1 MPVRGAQLSP
11 PYISLVPRWSIAF
24 ILPASQAGVPGA
36 LVCRRRRHPRGVLA
50 DSIARESV
58 NCENKLVWTEFGL
71 FYHDVSLGS
80 LRLRPFM
87 LNLRVQE
94 SRDGITAFA
103 VEGRLDSAN
112 TGKIWRRATELV
124 AGAGTVVLDASRVD
138 YCDGSGIAL
147 LVHLRNQLQK
157 GGGHFEIRG
166 LRPEFQQLLAAWDPG
181 DLADL
186 IEDRP
191 QRVNIAEEIGAGVVD
206 VWRDTRSLISFVGEL
221 TAALAY
227 AVRHPRGVRWRDAL
241 RVAEAAGV
249 NALPI
254 VALISFLM
262 GLIMAFQAAV
272 PLRQFGAEI
281 FVANLIGLSMLR
293 ELGPLMTAI
302 ILAGRSGSA
311 FAAELGTMKV
321 REEIDALK
329 TMGLDPVRF
338 LVVTRVV
345 AAVAMTPLLTIF
357 ADLVGLIGGAVVMRS
372 LGFPLITYFHQIQ
385 YAVTYGSLVGGLVK
399 AFVFGILVAAIGC
412 LRGLQTRTGA
422 TGVGES
428 TTSAVVSG
436 IILIA
441 ITDGIFSVVYYY
453 LRV

>member
-1 MPVRGAQLSP
+1 M
-11 PYISLVPRWSIAF
+11 I
-24 ILPASQAGVPGA
+24 
-36 LVCRRRRHPRGVLA
+36 
-50 DSIARESV
+50 
-58 NCENKLVWTEFGL
+58 
-71 FYHDVSLGS
+71 
-80 LRLRPFM
+80 
-87 LNLRVQE
+87 NLRVQE
-94 SRDGITAFA
+94 TRDGLVAFA
-103 VEGRLDSAN
+103 IEGRLDSAN

-124 AGAGTVVLDASRVD
+124 SGAGSVVLDASGVD

-147 LVHLRNQLQK
+147 LVQLRNQRQK
-157 GGGHFEIRG
+157 ADGNFEIRG
-166 LRPEFQQLLAAWDPG
+166 LRPEFQQLLEAWDPG
-181 DLADL
+181 DLARL
-186 IEDRP
+186 TEAEP
-191 QRVNIAEEIGAGVVD
+191 QHAGLAEEVGAAVVD
-206 VWRDTRSLISFVGEL
+206 VWRDTRTLISFVGEL
-221 TAALAY
+221 TTALAH
-227 AVRHPRGVRWRDAL
+227 AVFHPRGVRWRDAL
-241 RVAEAAGV
+241 RVAESAGV

-254 VALISFLM
+254 VALVSFLM

-272 PLRQFGAEI
+272 PLRQFGAEL
-281 FVANLIGLSMLR
+281 FVANLIALSMLR

-357 ADLVGLIGGAVVMRS
+357 ADLLGLMGGSVVMLS
-372 LGFPLITYFHQIQ
+372 LGFPLITYFNQIQ
-385 YAVTYGSLVGGLVK
+385 YAVTYGSLLGGLLK

-412 LRGLQTRTGA
+412 LRGLQTGTGA
-422 TGVGES
+422 TAVGES

-453 LRV
+453 LGV